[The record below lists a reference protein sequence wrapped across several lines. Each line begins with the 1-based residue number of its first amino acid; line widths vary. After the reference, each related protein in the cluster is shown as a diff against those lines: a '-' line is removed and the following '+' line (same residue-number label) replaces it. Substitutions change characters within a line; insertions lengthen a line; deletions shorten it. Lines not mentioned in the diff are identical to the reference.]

1 MERWNL
7 EKQRQQQQQHQ
18 QQLPKAR
25 AARRR
30 KSGGKREVD
39 NKSGFQDMHENET
52 RKISTKHDLGDSRR
66 QLRFTSLLHTACLPI
81 EMSKRPL

>member
-7 EKQRQQQQQHQ
+7 EKQRQQQQQQQ

-52 RKISTKHDLGDSRR
+52 RKKIR
-66 QLRFTSLLHTACLPI
+66 QNMT
-81 EMSKRPL
+81 